1 MTTLPNKVKNLI
13 DRPNF
18 AHFATLMKDGGPHVD
33 PVWVAREGD
42 RILIGTGEST
52 LKARNTQRDARVALS
67 IIDFENPYEMA
78 HIRGRIVERRA
89 DGDLSAMDPISI
101 KYTGRE
107 FPLRDPAGRILLVLE
122 AEHVRYV
129 SLPFKHTPQR

>member
-1 MTTLPNKVKNLI
+1 MTELNDEVRALI
-13 DRPNF
+13 DKPNF
-18 AHFATLMKDGGPHVD
+18 AHFATLMNDGAPHVD
-33 PVWVAREGD
+33 PVWVGREGD

-52 LKARNTQRDARVALS
+52 LKARNTNRDARAALS

-78 HIRGRIVERRA
+78 QIRGRIVERRA
-89 DGDLSAMDPISI
+89 DSDFSTMDAISI

-107 FPLRDPAGRILLVLE
+107 FPIRDPEGRVLLVLE

-129 SLPFKHTPQR
+129 SLPFEHTPQP